1 MQKLHQVEK
10 LYKSP
15 VGHNYLFYNYV
26 SVATPKC
33 FIVMHF
39 SLKCNSQWIELISGG
54 AYISSIFDKCPDR
67 LIMRFMA
74 KPYILWK
81 VYFTEFVQN
90 YI

>member
-1 MQKLHQVEK
+1 MECKSCTKLK

-39 SLKCNSQWIELISGG
+39 SLKCNSQWVELISGG
-54 AYISSIFDKCPDR
+54 AVVNRRYNFH
-67 LIMRFMA
+67 
-74 KPYILWK
+74 LWP
-81 VYFTEFVQN
+81 
-90 YI
+90 